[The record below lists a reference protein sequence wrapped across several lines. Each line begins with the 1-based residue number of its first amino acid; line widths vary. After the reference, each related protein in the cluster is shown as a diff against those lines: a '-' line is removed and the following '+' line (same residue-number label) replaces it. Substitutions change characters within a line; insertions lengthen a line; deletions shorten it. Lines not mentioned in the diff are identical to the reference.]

1 VNGGSVSLFAVAEEG
16 TIKTGDIVSGAVL
29 AGLGVFIILEAR
41 GWEYLGPDGPG
52 PGFFPLWY
60 GIAIVA
66 LAALLVATNLAQR
79 AAEPGGSVNWRETG
93 RALAAWA
100 GLALCVGL
108 LKILGFLLAFGL
120 FTFFLVAVMYRRSLG
135 TAAAVSLGMAVG
147 FYLLFPLALNVA
159 LPVGTLGF

>member
-1 VNGGSVSLFAVAEEG
+1 LEEKE
-16 TIKTGDIVSGAVL
+16 IKTGDIVSGGVL
-29 AGLGVFIILEAR
+29 TGLGVYIIVEAK

-60 GIAIVA
+60 GIAMVA
-66 LAALLVATNLAQR
+66 LALLLVVVSIKGDGVESDKA
-79 AAEPGGSVNWRETG
+79 VNWREVG
-93 RALAAWA
+93 RAMLAWA

-120 FTFFLVAVMYRRSLG
+120 FTFFLVAVMYRRSL
-135 TAAAVSLGMAVG
+135 AAALAVSAGVCVT

-159 LPVGTLGF
+159 LPIGKLGF